1 MIELKVIHDI
11 DGREG
16 SFRGGE
22 SEEERKK
29 EKDIRSTLYIEIS
42 IQ

>member
-1 MIELKVIHDI
+1 ME
-11 DGREG
+11 GRGVSEE
-16 SFRGGE
+16 GE

>member
-1 MIELKVIHDI
+1 ME
-11 DGREG
+11 GRRDSEEG
-16 SFRGGE
+16 D

-29 EKDIRSTLYIEIS
+29 EKDIVSILYIEIS